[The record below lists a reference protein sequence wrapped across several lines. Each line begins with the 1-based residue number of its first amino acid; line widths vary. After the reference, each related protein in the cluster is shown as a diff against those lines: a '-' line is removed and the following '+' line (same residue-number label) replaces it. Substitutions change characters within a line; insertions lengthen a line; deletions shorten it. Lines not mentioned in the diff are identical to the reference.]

1 MEIGALFRILLRLLL
16 LSAPAAALL
25 LYLGKEGLL
34 PTLIYVQ
41 VLALMAQKD
50 LTQLQLELY
59 AAQFRHVVIQKRSIY
74 RKRAHYYRECKRQ
87 TVVPHASGKI
97 CGEERHTIRP
107 TREP

>member
-1 MEIGALFRILLRLLL
+1 MEIGALFALFRILLRLLL

-59 AAQFRHVVIQKRSIY
+59 AAQFRHVVIPNFDSS
-74 RKRAHYYRECKRQ
+74 
-87 TVVPHASGKI
+87 TKI
-97 CGEERHTIRP
+97 
-107 TREP
+107 